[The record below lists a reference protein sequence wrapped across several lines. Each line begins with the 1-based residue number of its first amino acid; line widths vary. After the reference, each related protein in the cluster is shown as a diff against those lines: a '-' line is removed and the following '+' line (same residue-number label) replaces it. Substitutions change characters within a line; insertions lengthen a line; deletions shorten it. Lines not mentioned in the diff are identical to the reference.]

1 MPDPP
6 NQVIYPFTNLEKFDH
21 KHSNFLVFEE
31 RLEQS
36 FIVNNIKDGG
46 QKRAILLCS
55 LNEECYILLRNL
67 CTPRLP
73 ETKPYE
79 DLVTILIH
87 FSYRVQPLFAERL
100 KFYTAQQEANEC
112 LDRVKSLVANC
123 DFGDELQV
131 VMRDI
136 FTIGLNKT
144 LVREKCFE
152 EDPSLPATNLA
163 KMAKTALSKEAALNE
178 KHGSQDHPGITVK
191 TEPVHYN
198 QQRNRASGTHSRQN
212 LQSQQTTATSSGS
225 SWSNHPVSGTSSQA
239 SGHRRKGNCICHK
252 CGITGHLASVCKS
265 TKSRNYF
272 MTETNSDNSE
282 DTNSDNHEETI
293 YNLRSIDLDDNG
305 NVKPSYVKLLVEN
318 VPISFEA
325 DSGKTLCANDLAL
338 KDYIGMTFEP
348 LGYLSLNVVYDQVQY
363 VLKVYVVKNGG
374 PPLIGRN
381 GLNMLNLGIL

>member
-21 KHSNFLVFEE
+21 KHSNFLVFKE

-79 DLVTILIH
+79 DLVTILTD
-87 FSYRVQPLFAERL
+87 FFLPVKSLFAERL

-112 LDRVKSLVANC
+112 VSDWLARVKSLVANC

-198 QQRNRASGTHSRQN
+198 QQRNRASGHILGRICSHSRQR
-212 LQSQQTTATSSGS
+212 QPPAAAVGQIIRYPEHQVRQVDIGER
-225 SWSNHPVSGTSSQA
+225 G
-239 SGHRRKGNCICHK
+239 
-252 CGITGHLASVCKS
+252 
-265 TKSRNYF
+265 
-272 MTETNSDNSE
+272 
-282 DTNSDNHEETI
+282 
-293 YNLRSIDLDDNG
+293 IDLDDNG

-325 DSGKTLCANDLAL
+325 DSGFAHAAISERLYLKYFKGKTLCANDLAL
-338 KDYIGMTFEP
+338 KDYIVILPCPSNPVNQEHDVSVP
-348 LGYLSLNVVYDQVQY
+348 EVVSV
-363 VLKVYVVKNGG
+363 NGERYASVPSG
-374 PPLIGRN
+374 DTRLETENNDNSVAKTLRRRSQIKAPDRYQAT
-381 GLNMLNLGIL
+381 